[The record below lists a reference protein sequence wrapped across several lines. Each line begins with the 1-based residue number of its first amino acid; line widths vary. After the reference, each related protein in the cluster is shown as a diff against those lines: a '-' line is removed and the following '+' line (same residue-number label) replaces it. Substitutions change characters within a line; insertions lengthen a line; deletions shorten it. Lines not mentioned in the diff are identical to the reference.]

1 MGRVES
7 GLSGI
12 NPPGK
17 GAGRLRRRPAPERT
31 PPPPW
36 CAGRPAKLR
45 VNPTT
50 DNVRHLTAHMATGGA
65 TAKCAKP
72 LEKSGVTIIVTG

>member
-1 MGRVES
+1 MERVES
-7 GLSGI
+7 GLTGI
-12 NPPGK
+12 NSPGK
-17 GAGRLRRRPAPERT
+17 GAGRLEQAPRPRADT
-31 PPPPW
+31 ASPW